1 MSILISGAHPVPHRP
16 APYGIIIAAM
26 GDVRV
31 LRSAT
36 PTAVIFTLNQDSLVD
51 YAYWLYRARVR
62 GDSVRRIGIEYSKAH
77 SLKSDGRGTI
87 NYGITKA
94 EGLLS
99 LAVTLPPL

>member
-36 PTAVIFTLNQDSLVD
+36 PTAVIFTLNQD
-51 YAYWLYRARVR
+51 RPR
-62 GDSVRRIGIEYSKAH
+62 
-77 SLKSDGRGTI
+77 
-87 NYGITKA
+87 
-94 EGLLS
+94 
-99 LAVTLPPL
+99 